1 MTRSPIR
8 HAYEPSAFWHGIG
21 KAGLWR
27 LFGNTLPPALNL
39 RYLRYGAACRSAA
52 GTRAGLIDWP
62 LRNEDPVVVR
72 GALAPERAAAMVAKV
87 STATEDDTLR
97 PHPDLP
103 FMIPV
108 PEPCRFFGEAALDI
122 FDGPLGETIE
132 RMLGSRFRIEWLD
145 YYRALPGAPAKSW
158 LWHIDNDPPFVL
170 KVLLYLTDSTVENGA
185 TCILPRAETRRLF
198 RRGYFGIR
206 GDERRVDVDDSATAE
221 RPVEVLAGD
230 ALVFS
235 TNLLHKG
242 GQVHRGFR
250 DVMSFLIL
258 PSPRPWREELDRF
271 GFDYIHAASGF
282 PIDPSL

>member
-1 MTRSPIR
+1 MTRSPTR
-8 HAYEPSAFWHGIG
+8 RAYEPSAFWHGVG

-27 LFGNTLPPALNL
+27 LFGNTLPLALNL
-39 RYLRYGAACRSAA
+39 RYLRYGAACRSAV
-52 GTRAGLIDWP
+52 GRKSRLTDWP
-62 LRNEDPVVVR
+62 MRNQDPVVVR
-72 GALAPERAAAMVAKV
+72 GALAAERAGEMVAKV
-87 STATEDDTLR
+87 SAAIDAGGLQ

-103 FMIPV
+103 AMV
-108 PEPCRFFGEAALDI
+108 AVSEPCRFFGDAALDV
-122 FDGPLGETIE
+122 FDGPLGATIE

-185 TCILPRAETRRLF
+185 TRILPRADTRRLF
-198 RRGYFGIR
+198 RKGYFGIR
-206 GDERRVDVDDSATAE
+206 GDERRVEVDDSATAE
-221 RPVEVLAGD
+221 HPVEMRAGD

-242 GQVHRGFR
+242 GAVHRGFR

-258 PSPRPWREELDRF
+258 PSPRPWREELD
-271 GFDYIHAASGF
+271 YVHAASGF
-282 PIDPSL
+282 PIDPTL